1 MGIKITKAIFIV
13 AVFVGT
19 ATAADYRLVTPNP
32 LPQTQALANYLQST
46 YGKGIISGQMDE
58 TWISRIF
65 EASGKY
71 PALVGYDL
79 DGIQNGGI
87 HESVGKATRFVKDKG
102 GIAQINWH
110 WVRPDGGGDYYSKG
124 FDLWSAVSDTNS
136 TAGKQL
142 MDHLHKAARQ
152 FEVLQ
157 DSGIA
162 VLWRPL
168 HEAEGGW
175 FWWGMS
181 GKEACQKLYRL
192 MFNVFTEQHKLRN
205 LIWVWTSYAGDKE
218 NWYPGDDVVDMI
230 VYDYPDDW
238 AFGKFQNLFGN
249 SGKMF
254 GIGENGELPDPN
266 KFNAQPYSYFM
277 TWDYMILETWES
289 DRYGRKGKNSKDWIN
304 KVYNAATTITLDKLP
319 ANLYKAAE
327 NSVTQLPEASASA
340 ELADGITIG
349 NGNIF
354 VFSAEPADV
363 TIRDLNG
370 KRISAQTGLNL
381 HFAKAALP
389 RGILL
394 ISIRQMGHIRTYRIN
409 NL

>member
-1 MGIKITKAIFIV
+1 MGNKIIKAVFIAAIF
-13 AVFVGT
+13 AGT
-19 ATAADYRLVTPNP
+19 AAAADYKLVTPDP
-32 LPQTQALANYLQST
+32 LPQAQALADYLQSE

-58 TWISRIF
+58 TWISRIY

-124 FDLWSAVSDTNS
+124 FDLQGALSDTNG
-136 TAGKQL
+136 TAGKLL
-142 MDHLHKAARQ
+142 MDHIHKAARQ

-157 DSGIA
+157 DSGVA

-181 GKEACQKLYRL
+181 GKDACQKLYRL
-192 MFNVFTEQHKLRN
+192 MFDVFTKQHHLKN

-254 GIGENGELPDPN
+254 GIGENGGLPDPD
-266 KFNAQPYSYFM
+266 KFSAQPYSYFM
-277 TWDYMILETWES
+277 TWDYMILENWET
-289 DRYGRKGKNSKDWIN
+289 DKYGRKGANSRDWIN
-304 KVYNAATTITLDKLP
+304 KVYNAPTTITLDRLP
-319 ANLYKAAE
+319 KDLYTDV
-327 NSVTQLPEASASA
+327 NDSVTRLPGATA
-340 ELADGITIG
+340 
-349 NGNIF
+349 
-354 VFSAEPADV
+354 SAEPADGIIIGNNAISMTSAEPV
-363 TIRDLNG
+363 TVRIHSLNG
-370 KRISAQTGLNL
+370 TLITKRTGRELN
-381 HFAKAALP
+381 FIKASLP

-394 ISIRQMGHIRTYRIN
+394 ISVRQGKATRTYRISN
-409 NL
+409 D